1 MAEPTTSASR
11 SDPYAPREID
21 LERPSV
27 ARVYDYYL
35 GGTSNWAIDR
45 EFGAKALAAFPFVRP
60 AAKANRQFLHRVVR
74 YLAKRGIRQF
84 VDLGSG
90 IPTMGPTHEVA
101 DRVNRESAVV
111 YVDNE
116 PVAVAHSRV
125 LLERNGDPARHAAI
139 QGDLRDPDG
148 LWEKLAETGVID
160 LGEPLALLML
170 AVLHVQQLDAHGV
183 DQTPGIVARYRA
195 LLTPGSYLAISHGSA
210 DGVPEHRA
218 TDMANF
224 ARMYEQS
231 STPVRWRPRAEI
243 DALFG
248 DLELVPPGTT
258 WTPLWH
264 PEESTEDSQMINFDS
279 PDDSV
284 VWAGVARKN

>member
-1 MAEPTTSASR
+1 MADSETTDSR
-11 SDPYAPREID
+11 RDPYLPRDVD
-21 LERPSV
+21 LEHPSV

-74 YLAKRGIRQF
+74 YLAKSGIRQF

-90 IPTMGPTHEVA
+90 IPTMGPTHVVA
-101 DRVNRESAVV
+101 DRVNPESAVV

-116 PVAVAHSRV
+116 PVAVAHSQV
-125 LLERNGDPARHAAI
+125 LLERDGDPARHAAI
-139 QGDLRDPDG
+139 NGDLRDPEG
-148 LWEKLAETGVID
+148 LWERIAETGVID
-160 LGEPLALLML
+160 FSEPVALLMI
-170 AVLHVQQLDAHGV
+170 AVLHVQQLDADGV
-183 DQTPGIVARYRA
+183 DQTPDILARYRT
-195 LLTPGSYLAISHGSA
+195 LLTPGSYLAISHGSS
-210 DGVPEHRA
+210 DGVPGQRA
-218 TDMANF
+218 LDMANF

-243 DALFG
+243 DLLFG
-248 DLELVPPGTT
+248 DLEMVPPGTT

-264 PEESTEDSQMINFDS
+264 PEESTADSPVIDFDS
-279 PDDSV
+279 PEDSV